1 MILMYLVIFFVFLA
15 VAVVLYFYSLVF
27 LYKNS
32 IVLVE
37 INFLSLNSLGIE
49 FSILVDWVSLMFS
62 SFVLYISSLIVSYSM
77 EYMGEDKS
85 MKRFLYL
92 MVLFVLSMLMV
103 IMSTNLVC
111 VLLGWDGLGLV
122 SYALVIYYQNSK
134 SFNAGM
140 LTALSNRIG
149 DACIL
154 LGIVILMDAGS
165 WDYQMIVC
173 LSNWKFNYLFL
184 GLLIICA
191 SFTKS
196 AQIPF
201 SAWLPAAMAAPTPVS
216 SLVHSSTLVT
226 AGVYM
231 LFRFSDLLAE
241 NLKAVFLGVSLLTMF
256 MAGIAANLE
265 YDLKKIIAL
274 STLSQLGMMMVIF
287 FCGNKDLAFFHLLM
301 HALFKA
307 LLFMCSGFIIHSM
320 MGCQDIRY
328 MGNLA
333 KAFPFTCSCFC
344 VSNLALCG
352 LPFLSGFYSKDLIAE
367 VFSMS
372 ISSVMIYFI
381 FYFSIGLTVSYSMR
395 LFIYV
400 FMGQV
405 NMLSLSLLEESSSK
419 IMVKAM
425 AGMVV
430 LVIFKGSVYS
440 WVGFATPYYIV
451 LPVELKMMTLFA
463 IFLGGLM
470 GYEITFWG
478 SMKNSS
484 LMSVYQFS
492 MFSAM
497 MWNMPVLST
506 STLNS
511 ICLGL
516 GKQYLK
522 GIDYGWSEFY
532 GSKGMFCLVK
542 EMSMSMQL
550 LSRNHLKVYLMIV
563 WGFFI
568 FVVVVVII

>member
-1 MILMYLVIFFVFLA
+1 MLMYLLNFFVFLV
-15 VAVVLYFYSLVF
+15 VALVLYFYSLLF
-27 LYKNS
+27 LYDNKV
-32 IVLVE
+32 ILVE
-37 INFLSLNSLGIE
+37 MNFLSLNSLGIE

-62 SFVLYISSLIVSYSM
+62 SFVFYISALIISYSM
-77 EYMGEDKS
+77 EYMSGDKNL
-85 MKRFLYL
+85 KRFIYL
-92 MVLFVLSMLMV
+92 MVLFVLSMITV

-154 LGIVILMDAGS
+154 LGIVILMDTGG
-165 WDYQMIVC
+165 WNYQMIVC
-173 LSNWKFNYLFL
+173 FSNWKGSYLCL

-231 LFRFSDLLAE
+231 LFRFSDLLTD
-241 NLKAVFLGVSLLTMF
+241 NLKTVFMVFSLLTMF
-256 MAGIAANLE
+256 MAGVAANLE

-287 FCGNKDLAFFHLLM
+287 FCGSKDLAFFHLLM

-307 LLFMCSGFIIHSM
+307 LLFMCSGFIIHSV
-320 MGCQDIRY
+320 MGCQDIRF

-333 KAFPFTCSCFC
+333 KIFPITCSCFC

-367 VFSMS
+367 VFSME
-372 ISSVMIYFI
+372 ISSMLIYTI

-400 FMGQV
+400 FMGEV
-405 NMLSLSLLEESSSK
+405 NMTSLSMLVESSSK

-430 LVIFKGSVYS
+430 LVIFKGSMYL
-440 WVGFATPYYIV
+440 WVGVSTPYFVV
-451 LPVELKMMTLFA
+451 LPVELKMMTLFMILLGGILGA
-463 IFLGGLM
+463 EISFLGV
-470 GYEITFWG
+470 
-478 SMKNSS
+478 MKNSS
-484 LMSVYQFS
+484 LMSIFQFT
-492 MFSAM
+492 MFSSG
-497 MWNMPVLST
+497 MWNIPILST
-506 STLNS
+506 STFNTVFLTV
-511 ICLGL
+511 

-522 GIDYGWSEFY
+522 SVDYGWTEFY
-532 GSKGMFCLVK
+532 GSKGLFSLVK
-542 EMSMSMQL
+542 DMSMFLQF
-550 LSRNHLKVYLMIV
+550 LSYNHLKVFLLV
-563 WGFFI
+563 LWGFFI
-568 FVVVVVII
+568 FVMIVVII